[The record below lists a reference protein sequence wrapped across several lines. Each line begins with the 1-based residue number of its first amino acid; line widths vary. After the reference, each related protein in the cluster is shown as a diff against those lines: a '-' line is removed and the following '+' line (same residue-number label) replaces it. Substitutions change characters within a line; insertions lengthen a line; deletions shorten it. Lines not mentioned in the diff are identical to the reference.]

1 MVLTSFDFVASK
13 GKSIQKLT
21 KIVKIKKVKKIV
33 SPERLDE
40 FQ

>member
-1 MVLTSFDFVASK
+1 MVLTSLVFVASK

-21 KIVKIKKVKKIV
+21 KIVKIKKVKKVI
-33 SPERLDE
+33 SPKRLDE

>member
-1 MVLTSFDFVASK
+1 MVLTSLVFVVSK

-21 KIVKIKKVKKIV
+21 KIVKIKKVKKVI
-33 SPERLDE
+33 SPKRLDE